1 MPLVID
7 IECVWCRNCPANR
20 VHTVRHLILDNNSQ
34 IALGLLA
41 NRFDQDLVSSKHT
54 QSAAEIAVSY
64 QGAFINWIEPDMA
77 RPERR
82 SKWIVL
88 SIWSGSEKLRPR
100 YVSLVLRPQQL
111 EF

>member
-7 IECVWCRNCPANR
+7 SECVWCRNCPANR

-54 QSAAEIAVSY
+54 QSWPPRLPGHIKALSSTGSRHLWRDLHVVQNEYYFQS
-64 QGAFINWIEPDMA
+64 GPGL
-77 RPERR
+77 RSCPPEV
-82 SKWIVL
+82 VL
-88 SIWSGSEKLRPR
+88 
-100 YVSLVLRPQQL
+100 
-111 EF
+111 